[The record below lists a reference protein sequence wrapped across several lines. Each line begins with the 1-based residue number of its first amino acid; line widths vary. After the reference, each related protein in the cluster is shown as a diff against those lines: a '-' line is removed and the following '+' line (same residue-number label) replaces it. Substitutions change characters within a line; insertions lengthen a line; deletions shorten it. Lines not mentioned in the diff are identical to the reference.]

1 MKEQLKELIEAARG
15 VSISDLVL
23 KNGNILNVFTG
34 EIETGDV
41 AIKNGTIVGI
51 GSYNGREEI
60 DVSDKYIC
68 PGLIDGHIHIESSMI
83 SPAEFAKA
91 VIPHGTTA
99 VVADPHEIANVAGI
113 EGIEYMIEAA
123 KDLPIDIFYMLP
135 SCVPATGLDESGA
148 VLKAKDLDRFYKE
161 TGVRGLAELMNFY
174 GTVRGDEDILDKIV
188 GAVNAG
194 KAIDGHAPGLTG
206 NDLNA
211 YVVAGVGSDHECSS
225 ADEALLKLRRGQWV
239 MVREG
244 TAAKNMD
251 KLMPLFDDMYCDR
264 CMVVSDDKHAG
275 DIVEFGHMD
284 YIIRKAVRG
293 GKKASNAVKMTSLN
307 PSQYFGLG
315 KRGAIAPG
323 YIADILVVSG
333 FDLFKVEKVFKNGKL
348 VAEDGVMTEQIESLI
363 KPEDYPRVYNSFNMD
378 PVKPEDLALKQ
389 KGSKKRVIQL
399 VKNEI
404 LTSEVIVPSELDIS
418 PTGVQVD
425 KDILKIAVIER
436 HNRTGHIGIGFIKGY
451 GLKKGA
457 IASSVAH
464 DSHNIIVVG
473 TNDEDMAV
481 AANAVLNN
489 NGGLSIAEDGKVLS
503 SMALPIAGL
512 MSEMEAT
519 ESEDLLIEMKVMAKH
534 MGCEHGIDPF
544 MTLAFT
550 ALPVIP
556 KLRILTQGLF
566 DVDTQSYVPPVFD

>member
-1 MKEQLKELIEAARG
+1 MKEHLKELIAAARG
-15 VSISDLVL
+15 DTESDLVL

-34 EIETGDV
+34 EIETADV
-41 AIKNGTIVGI
+41 AIKDGTIIGI
-51 GSYNGREEI
+51 GTYNGKEQI

-83 SPAEFAKA
+83 SPAEFSKA
-91 VIPHGTTA
+91 VLPHGTTA
-99 VVADPHEIANVAGI
+99 VVADPHEIANVAGV

-123 KDLPIDIFYMLP
+123 RDLPIDIFYMLP
-135 SCVPATGLDESGA
+135 SCVPATGMDESGA
-148 VLKAKDLDRFYKE
+148 VLKAEDLDRFYQNS
-161 TGVRGLAELMNFY
+161 GVKGLAELMNFY
-174 GTVRGDEDILDKIV
+174 GTVRGDEDILDKIA
-188 GAVNAG
+188 GAVKAG
-194 KAIDGHAPGLTG
+194 KAIDGHAPGLSG

-211 YVVAGVGSDHECSS
+211 YIVAGVGSDHECSNT
-225 ADEALLKLRRGQWV
+225 DEALLKLRRGQWV

-251 KLMPLFDDMYCDR
+251 KLLPMFDDMYCDR

-275 DIVEFGHMD
+275 DIVKFGHMD
-284 YIIRKAVRG
+284 YVVRKAVRS
-293 GKKASNAVKMTSLN
+293 GKKASNAVKMASLN
-307 PSQYFGLG
+307 PSRYFDLG

-323 YIADILVVSG
+323 YIADILVVSD
-333 FDLFKVEKVFKNGKL
+333 FDLFKVEMVFKNGKL
-348 VAEDGVMTEQIESLI
+348 VARDGQVTADI
-363 KPEDYPRVYNSFNMD
+363 KSRINPEDYPRVYNSFNLD

-389 KGSKKRVIQL
+389 KGSKKRVIEL

-404 LTSEVIVPSELDIS
+404 LTREVIVPAELDKS
-418 PTGVQVD
+418 PSGIQID

-436 HNRTGHIGIGFIKGY
+436 HRRTGHIGIGFVRGY
-451 GLKKGA
+451 GIQKGA

-481 AANAVLNN
+481 AANSVLGN
-489 NGGLSIAEDGKVLS
+489 NGGLSIAQDGKVLS

-512 MSEMEAT
+512 MSEMEAS

-534 MGCEHGIDPF
+534 MGCKQGIDPF

-556 KLRILTQGLF
+556 KIRILTQGVF
-566 DVDTQSYVPPVFD
+566 DVDTQSYVSAVFD

>member
-148 VLKAKDLDRFYKE
+148 VLKAEDLDRFYKE

-225 ADEALLKLRRGQWV
+225 ADEALLKLRRGQWI

-307 PSQYFGLG
+307 PSRYFGLG

>member
-148 VLKAKDLDRFYKE
+148 VLKAEDLDRFYKE

>member
-1 MKEQLKELIEAARG
+1 M
-15 VSISDLVL
+15 
-23 KNGNILNVFTG
+23 
-34 EIETGDV
+34 
-41 AIKNGTIVGI
+41 
-51 GSYNGREEI
+51 
-60 DVSDKYIC
+60 
-68 PGLIDGHIHIESSMI
+68 
-83 SPAEFAKA
+83 AKA

-148 VLKAKDLDRFYKE
+148 VLKAEDLDRFYKE

-389 KGSKKRVIQL
+389 KGSKKRVIEL

-404 LTSEVIVPSELDIS
+404 LTREVIVPSELDIS

>member
-51 GSYNGREEI
+51 GSYNGKEEI

-148 VLKAKDLDRFYKE
+148 VLKAEDLDRFYKE

-389 KGSKKRVIQL
+389 KGSKKRVIEL

-404 LTSEVIVPSELDIS
+404 LTREVIVPSELDIS

>member
-1 MKEQLKELIEAARG
+1 VKEQLKELIEAARG

-148 VLKAKDLDRFYKE
+148 VLKAEDLDRFYKE

-225 ADEALLKLRRGQWV
+225 ADEALLKLRRGQWI

-307 PSQYFGLG
+307 PSRYFGLG

>member
-1 MKEQLKELIEAARG
+1 MKEHLKELIAAARG
-15 VSISDLVL
+15 DTESDLVL

-34 EIETGDV
+34 EIETADV
-41 AIKNGTIVGI
+41 AIKDGTIIGI
-51 GSYNGREEI
+51 GTYNGKEQI

-91 VIPHGTTA
+91 VLPHGTTA
-99 VVADPHEIANVAGI
+99 VVADPHEIANVAGV

-123 KDLPIDIFYMLP
+123 RDLPIDIFYMLP
-135 SCVPATGLDESGA
+135 SCVPATGMDESGA
-148 VLKAKDLDRFYKE
+148 VLKAEDLDRFYQNS
-161 TGVRGLAELMNFY
+161 GVKGLAELMNFY
-174 GTVRGDEDILDKIV
+174 GTVRGDEDILDKIA
-188 GAVNAG
+188 GAVKAG
-194 KAIDGHAPGLTG
+194 KAIDGHAPGLSG

-211 YVVAGVGSDHECSS
+211 YIVAGVGSDHECSNT
-225 ADEALLKLRRGQWV
+225 DEALLKLRRGQWV

-251 KLMPLFDDMYCDR
+251 KLLPMFDDMYCDR

-275 DIVEFGHMD
+275 DIVKFGHMD
-284 YIIRKAVRG
+284 YVVRKAVRS
-293 GKKASNAVKMTSLN
+293 GKKASNAVKMASLN
-307 PSQYFGLG
+307 PSRYFGLG

-323 YIADILVVSG
+323 YIADILVVSD
-333 FDLFKVEKVFKNGKL
+333 FDLFKVEMVFKNGKL
-348 VAEDGVMTEQIESLI
+348 VARDGQVTADI
-363 KPEDYPRVYNSFNMD
+363 KSRINPEDYPRVYNSFNLD
-378 PVKPEDLALKQ
+378 PVKPDDLALKQ
-389 KGSKKRVIQL
+389 KGSKKRVIEL

-404 LTSEVIVPSELDIS
+404 LTREVIVPAELDKS
-418 PTGVQVD
+418 PSGIQID

-436 HNRTGHIGIGFIKGY
+436 HRRTGHIGIGFVRGY
-451 GLKKGA
+451 GIQKGA

-481 AANAVLNN
+481 ATNAVLSN
-489 NGGLSIAEDGKVLS
+489 NGGLSIAQDGKVLS

-512 MSEMEAT
+512 MSEMEAS

-534 MGCEHGIDPF
+534 MGCKQGIDPF

-556 KLRILTQGLF
+556 KIRILTQGVF
-566 DVDTQSYVPPVFD
+566 DVDTQSYVSAVFD

>member
-1 MKEQLKELIEAARG
+1 MKDNLKELIDAARG
-15 VSISDLVL
+15 VAQSDLVL

-34 EIETGDV
+34 EIESGDV

-51 GSYNGREEI
+51 GSYNGKEEI

-135 SCVPATGLDESGA
+135 SCVPATGMDESGA
-148 VLKAKDLDRFYKE
+148 VLKAEDLDRFYKE
-161 TGVRGLAELMNFY
+161 SGVRGLAELMNFY
-174 GTVRGDEDILDKIV
+174 GTVRGDDDILDKIV
-188 GAVNAG
+188 GAVKAG

-211 YVVAGVGSDHECSS
+211 YIVAGVGSDHECSNT
-225 ADEALLKLRRGQWV
+225 DEALLKLRRGQWV

-251 KLMPLFDDMYCDR
+251 KLMPMFDDMYCDR

-284 YIIRKAVRG
+284 YIIRKAVKG

-307 PSQYFGLG
+307 PSLYFGLG

-348 VAEDGVMTEQIESLI
+348 VAEDGVMTEQITSRI
-363 KPEDYPRVYNSFNMD
+363 KPEEYPRVYNSFNMD
-378 PVKPEDLALKQ
+378 HVKPEDLALKH
-389 KGSKKRVIQL
+389 KGRKKRVIEL

-404 LTSEVIVPSELDIS
+404 LTREVIVPSELDIS
-418 PTGVQVD
+418 PSGVQVD

-436 HNRTGHIGIGFIKGY
+436 HKRTGHIGVGFIKGY
-451 GLKKGA
+451 GLKSGA

-481 AANAVLNN
+481 AANAVLDN
-489 NGGLSIAEDGKVLS
+489 NGGLSIAQDGKVLS

-534 MGCEHGIDPF
+534 MGCERGIDPF